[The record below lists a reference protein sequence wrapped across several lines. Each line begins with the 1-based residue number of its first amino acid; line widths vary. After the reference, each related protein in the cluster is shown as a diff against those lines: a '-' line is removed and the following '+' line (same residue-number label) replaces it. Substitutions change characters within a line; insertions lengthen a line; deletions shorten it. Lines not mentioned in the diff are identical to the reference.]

1 MAARAPESLLII
13 RRLIIIARLISP
25 KKLMHGGSA

>member
-1 MAARAPESLLII
+1 MAAGVPESLLII

-25 KKLMHGGSA
+25 EKLMQGRSA